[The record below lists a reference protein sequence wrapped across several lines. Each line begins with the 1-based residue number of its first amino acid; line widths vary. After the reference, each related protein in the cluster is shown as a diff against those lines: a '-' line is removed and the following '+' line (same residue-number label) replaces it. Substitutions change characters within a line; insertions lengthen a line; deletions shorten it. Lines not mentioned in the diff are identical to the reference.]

1 MFTQINIVPRWIIF
15 CLDLLVCIFSLG
27 FAYFLRYNFNIS
39 EINSAEFSRNIL
51 LFTLLNSI
59 VFLAVKTYSGIIRYT
74 SAQDSFRILFSII
87 ISNGF
92 FFFANLLLV
101 SFGQLPYVSNVVL
114 IINGLTSFLFLL
126 TYRVMVKYFF
136 MYLKNF
142 RMDKRRVVIYGAGEM
157 GIAAKRT
164 LDHDTKVNMALVA
177 FIDDDTRKSGKSID
191 GIKIYHT
198 NEFKSLFTEQNID
211 DLIIASHNIPP
222 HNKNKIV
229 DICLEKDVKVLTLPP
244 VRFWING
251 QPNAKQLQQIK
262 IEDLLEREPI
272 VIHNDIISNQIKGK
286 RILVTGAAGSIG
298 SEIVR
303 QLVKF
308 HPQMIVLNDQSE
320 SPLHE
325 LQLELQELNL
335 ENNFH
340 TYIGDVRD
348 NFRMDLLFQTFKP
361 HYVYHAAA
369 YKHVPMME
377 HNPSEAIRTNV
388 LGTKTIADLSVK
400 YGVDKFVM
408 ISTDKAVN
416 PTNVMGAS
424 KRIAEIYVQS
434 LFNSFKEKGSTIYSN
449 GLSHLNDKEGE
460 VKTKFITTRFGNVLG
475 SNGSV
480 IPRFKAQIERGGP
493 ITVTHPDITR
503 YFMTIP
509 EACRLVLEAGSM
521 GEGGEIF
528 IFDMG
533 ESVKIVELAKKM
545 IRLSGLVPNQ
555 DIAIEYSGLRPGEKL
570 YEELLN
576 DLENTKP
583 THHEKIMVAQVR
595 EYDFQTVSDSI
606 ASLIKVSTQYKDR
619 RVVMMM
625 KELVPEFKSN
635 NSIYEELDGLILDI
649 VDDSI
654 SLKDKSV
661 TIIKDT
667 SN

>member
-1 MFTQINIVPRWIIF
+1 LFSQINIVPRWIIF
-15 CLDLLVCIFSLG
+15 CLDLTVCIFSLG
-27 FAYFLRYNFNIS
+27 FAYLLRYNFQAESIDNT
-39 EINSAEFSRNIL
+39 EFSRNIL

-87 ISNGF
+87 ICNSF
-92 FFFANLLLV
+92 FFFANLLLI
-101 SFGQLPYVSNVVL
+101 SFGQDPYVSNVIL
-114 IINGLTSFLFLL
+114 IINGLTSFLLL
-126 TYRVMVKYFF
+126 ITYRVLVKYFF
-136 MYLKNF
+136 MYMKNF
-142 RMDKRRVVIYGAGEM
+142 RMDKRRVVIYGAGEV

-164 LDHDTKVNMALVA
+164 LDHDNKVNMQLVA
-177 FIDDDTRKSGKSID
+177 FIDDDPRKTGKSID
-191 GIKIYHT
+191 GVKIHHT
-198 NEFKSLFTEQNID
+198 RDFPFAFQDEKIES
-211 DLIIASHNIPP
+211 LIIASQNIPQEI
-222 HNKNKIV
+222 KNTVV
-229 DICLEKDVKVLTLPP
+229 DLCLEHDIKVLTLPP

-251 QPNAKQLQQIK
+251 LPQVKQLQSIK

-272 VIHNDIISNQIKGK
+272 EIHNDVISSQIKGK

-298 SEIVR
+298 AEIVR
-303 QLVKF
+303 QLAKF
-308 HPQMIVLNDQSE
+308 DPQMIILNDQSE
-320 SPLHE
+320 TPLHE
-325 LQLELQELNL
+325 LQLELHELNM

-348 NFRMDLLFQTFKP
+348 HCRMDLLFQTFKP

-377 HNPSEAIRTNV
+377 HNPAEAVRTNV
-388 LGTKTIADLSVK
+388 MGTKTIADLSVK

-424 KRIAEIYVQS
+424 KRVAEIYVQS
-434 LFNSFKEKGSTIYSN
+434 LYYSFKQKKGKTVYAN
-449 GLSHLNDKEGE
+449 GLSHLNGKTEE

-480 IPRFKAQIERGGP
+480 IPRFKAQIDRGGP
-493 ITVTHPDITR
+493 VTVTHPDITR

-533 ESVKIVELAKKM
+533 KSVKIVELAKKM
-545 IRLSGLVPNQ
+545 IRLSGLIPNQ

-595 EYDFQTVSDSI
+595 EYDFNTINSSI
-606 ASLIKVSTQYKDR
+606 TELVKLSCQYKDR
-619 RVVMMM
+619 RVVQLM
-625 KELVPEFKSN
+625 KDIVPEFKSN
-635 NSIYEELDGLILDI
+635 NSIYEELDGLI
-649 VDDSI
+649 VPE
-654 SLKDKSV
+654 LK
-661 TIIKDT
+661 
-667 SN
+667 N